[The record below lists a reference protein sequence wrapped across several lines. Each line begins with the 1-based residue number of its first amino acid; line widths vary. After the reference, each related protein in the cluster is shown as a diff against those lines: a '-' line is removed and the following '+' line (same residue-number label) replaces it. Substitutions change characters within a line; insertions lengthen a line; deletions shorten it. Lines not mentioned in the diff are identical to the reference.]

1 MILINVAILPFSVA
15 VVYLFFH
22 RGDDM
27 AFVVTYDH
35 TPRTDG
41 DLVVL
46 AVVFQLSPLVE
57 GAVLS

>member
-1 MILINVAILPFSVA
+1 MNVSILPFSVA

-46 AVVFQLSPLVE
+46 AVVFQFSPLVE

>member
-1 MILINVAILPFSVA
+1 MNVSILPFSVA

-27 AFVVTYDH
+27 ALVVTYDH

-46 AVVFQLSPLVE
+46 TVVFQLSPLVE